1 MLSSVETRFAVLR
14 SLTEL
19 ERKVIADAKS
29 GRNEPL
35 ADRLRAEIRA
45 LFTLRPGGSG

>member
-1 MLSSVETRFAVLR
+1 MLR

-19 ERKVIADAKS
+19 EREVIADATS

-45 LFTLRPGGSG
+45 RFASTAA